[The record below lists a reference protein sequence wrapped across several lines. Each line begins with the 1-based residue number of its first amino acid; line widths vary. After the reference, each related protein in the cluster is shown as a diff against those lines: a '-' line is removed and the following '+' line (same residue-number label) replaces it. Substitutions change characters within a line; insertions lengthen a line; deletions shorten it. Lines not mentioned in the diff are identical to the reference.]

1 MENSALFTDL
11 FYARSLMAL
20 SLGFHIIFASI
31 GIGMP
36 FLMALAQ
43 LLWFKDRQAVYLE
56 LSEKWSK
63 GTALLFVIGAIS
75 GTVLSFELGL
85 LWPKFMEAAG
95 ATIGVAFSLEGFAF
109 FMEAIFLGVFLYG
122 RDKLPPLIHS
132 ISAIIVAI
140 SGLLSAVFV
149 VATNAWMNH
158 PYNIS
163 DNPLINVF
171 TNPMFPQMAIHLVL
185 ASYISCFL
193 LVAGVHAYYLLKDK
207 GNVFHREAF
216 KLSVIAFAVIAPF
229 MLISG
234 DHSAKVV
241 YKLQPIK
248 FAALEAHYHTEQPA
262 SFVVG
267 GIANNESMTVD
278 YAVKIPRLLSFLTN
292 NNFDA
297 EVQGL
302 EEFPKEDWPNTNIVH
317 IAFTVMIACGSILV
331 LLSLWILYA
340 FFIKKNLFE
349 SNNLIKALILA
360 SPLGFIAMEA
370 GWIVTEVGRQPWII
384 YGIMRTK
391 EAVTTVSNIGI
402 YFYIF
407 AALYLTLAITL
418 TIIMRRIF
426 RKAA

>member
-1 MENSALFTDL
+1 MENLNLFNDL

-43 LLWFKDRQAVYLE
+43 LLWFKNREPVYQE

-85 LWPKFMEAAG
+85 LWPKFMEYAG

-122 RDKLPPLIHS
+122 RDKLPPLIHL

-140 SGLLSAVFV
+140 SGLFSAIFV
-149 VATNAWMNH
+149 VATNAWMNN
-158 PYNIS
+158 PYSAGN
-163 DNPLINVF
+163 NPLINVF

-185 ASYISCFL
+185 ASYIACFL

-207 GNVFHREAF
+207 TDLFHREAF
-216 KLSVIAFAVIAPF
+216 KLAVISFAALAPL

-248 FAALEAHYHTEQPA
+248 FAAMEAHYHTEQPA
-262 SFVVG
+262 SFIVG

-278 YAVKIPRLLSFLTN
+278 YAVKIPRLLSLLSN
-292 NNFDA
+292 NNLDA

-302 EEFPKEDWPNTNIVH
+302 EAFPKENWPNTNIVH
-317 IAFTVMIACGSILV
+317 IAFTLMIVCGSILV
-331 LLSLWILYA
+331 LLSLWIFYA
-340 FFIKKNLFE
+340 FFIKKNLFKN
-349 SNNLIKALILA
+349 NNLIKAMIIA

-370 GWIVTEVGRQPWII
+370 GWIVTEVGRQPWVI

-391 EAVTTVSNIGI
+391 EAVTTVTNIGI

-407 AALYLTLAITL
+407 AALYLLLAITL
-418 TIIMRRIF
+418 TVIMQRIF
-426 RKAA
+426 KKAS